1 MSKTSFLPKKV
12 DTRSVLLV
20 ALLLMAAYS
29 TYSLYVNEIYFIESA
44 IKVGDL
50 QIDII
55 GYNYTVVNDTTSD
68 YRSYLS
74 IIYNLTNPATPN
86 ITVSIFTLGAKV
98 YNQYNKYVGANAL
111 YLRHELPAGSS
122 LIFNLTIPLTKNI
135 TVAIVFT
142 KVTLTIDT
150 KIHELR
156 LSNLYYVRAIP
167 IYPSE
172 Q

>member
-1 MSKTSFLPKKV
+1 MVKTSFLSRKA

-20 ALLLMAAYS
+20 MLLLVAAYS

-50 QIDII
+50 QIEII
-55 GYNYTVVNDTTSD
+55 GYNYTVINDTTSD
-68 YRSYLS
+68 YQSYLS
-74 IIYNLTNPATPN
+74 VIYNLTNPETPN

-98 YNQYNKYVGANAL
+98 YNQYNRYVGANAL
-111 YLRHELPAGSS
+111 YLRHELPAGSF

-135 TVAIVFT
+135 TVAVVFT

-150 KIHELR
+150 RIHVLR
-156 LSNLYYVRAIP
+156 LSNLYDVRAIP
-167 IYPSE
+167 IYPPE